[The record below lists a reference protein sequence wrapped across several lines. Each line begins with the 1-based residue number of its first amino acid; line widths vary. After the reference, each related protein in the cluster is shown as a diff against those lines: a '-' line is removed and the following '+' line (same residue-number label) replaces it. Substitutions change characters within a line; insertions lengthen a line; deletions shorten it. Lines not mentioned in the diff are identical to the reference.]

1 MKMKPLGLTWR
12 RAFFTLASFAAVSVV
27 IWPVLWHLDRKRLDR
42 LTTEWVKAFEICRT
56 SVELDY
62 PVSTVDIWS
71 ASRNAGFLG
80 ISDDGITPFKTRGR
94 FVVHE
99 ETFGEGPN
107 FRRSC
112 KVELAD
118 ESIPLDKD
126 EMAAVL
132 LSFIEL
138 REQLFA
144 SGKHVF
150 MDIQPL
156 PPYTMPA
163 FELRDGN
170 VAGCATS
177 AYININVQMRTFTS
191 VIGERATSPCSAR

>member
-1 MKMKPLGLTWR
+1 MKMKSLGLTWR
-12 RAFFTLASFAAVSVV
+12 RAFLTLASFVAVSAL
-27 IWPVLWHLDRKRLDR
+27 IWPTLWYFDRTHLDR
-42 LTTEWVKAFEICRT
+42 LTAEWSNAFEMCRT

-62 PVSTVDIWS
+62 PLSEVGLQSIFSNATFLSTFTTG
-71 ASRNAGFLG
+71 A
-80 ISDDGITPFKTRGR
+80 R

-99 ETFGEGPN
+99 DTFGEGPN

-191 VIGERATSPCSAR
+191 VIGERTTSPCSAR